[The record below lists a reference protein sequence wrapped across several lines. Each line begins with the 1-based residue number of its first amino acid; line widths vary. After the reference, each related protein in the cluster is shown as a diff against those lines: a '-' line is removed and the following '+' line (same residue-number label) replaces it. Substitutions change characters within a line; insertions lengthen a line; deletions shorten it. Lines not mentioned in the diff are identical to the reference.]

1 MMTEPLPPDAP
12 LPTSPGSAPAD
23 GAGLTHGVE
32 VIRATLR
39 TLPDSP
45 GVYRMLNR
53 HGDALY
59 VGKAKSLKKR
69 VVAYTRVEALPL
81 RLQRMVRETVSME
94 VVNTHTEAE
103 ALLLESNLIKKLKPR
118 YNILLRDDKSFP
130 YVLITGDHAFPQI
143 IKYRGNRDA
152 KGEYF
157 GPFASAHAVT
167 ETLTIL
173 QKAFLLRTCTDS
185 VFATRTR
192 ACLLHQIK
200 RCCAPCVEKVSAEEY
215 AALVKQARAF
225 LTGHSQEIQQDLI
238 ARMEAHAEALEF
250 EEAAQLRDRLRAI
263 ARIQAHQDISLGDLG
278 DADVMAVHQAGG
290 QTCIQVFFFR
300 MGQNYG
306 NRAYFPVHA
315 HDVPAGEVLEAFV
328 GQFYAARRPPGRIL
342 LSEALPNH
350 DLVRDALKLR
360 AEHAVDLLVP
370 KRGDKVKAV
379 DHALTNAREALGRR
393 LAETS
398 AQKALLDGM
407 VEVFA
412 LPRSPQRVEV
422 YDNAH
427 IQGAHAV
434 GGMIVAGPDG
444 FNKAAYRTFNIRD
457 TDLTPGD
464 DFGMMR
470 EVLTRRFSRALKED
484 PDHDRGQ
491 WPDVVLIDGGK
502 GQLSV
507 AEAVFAALGIP
518 LSGEGSVAL
527 ISIAKGPD
535 RNAGREVYH
544 QPGRAP
550 FTLPHTHPVHYFL
563 QRLRDEAHRH
573 ANGTHRSK
581 RSRALGVSRLDA
593 LPGIGPRRKKA
604 LLHHFG
610 SAKGVEDAGLT
621 DLQAVDGISAALA
634 KKIYDHF
641 HPGG

>member
-1 MMTEPLPPDAP
+1 MTSEIPATTAPDSPDAQP
-12 LPTSPGSAPAD
+12 PPPA
-23 GAGLTHGVE
+23 ASLHQGVE

-69 VVAYTRVEALPL
+69 VVAYTRVDALPL
-81 RLQRMVRETVSME
+81 RLQRMVRETISME
-94 VVNTHTEAE
+94 VVTTHTEAE
-103 ALLLESNLIKKLKPR
+103 ALLLESNLIKTLKPR

-143 IKYRGNRDA
+143 IKYRGSRDA

-200 RCCAPCVEKVSAEEY
+200 RCCAPCVDKISEADY
-215 AALVKQARAF
+215 RALVDQARAF
-225 LTGHSQEIQQDLI
+225 LTGHSQEIQQTLI

-263 ARIQAHQDISLGDLG
+263 ARIQARQDISLGDLG
-278 DADVMAVHQAGG
+278 DADVIAVHQAGG

-306 NRAYFPVHA
+306 NRAYFPA
-315 HDVPAGEVLEAFV
+315 HTHDAPSGEVLEAFV
-328 GQFYAARRPPGRIL
+328 GQFYAARRPPGRLL
-342 LSEALPNH
+342 LSEPLPNQA
-350 DLVRDALKLR
+350 LVRDALKLR
-360 AEHAVDLLVP
+360 AGHAVEVHVP
-370 KRGDKVKAV
+370 QRGDKVKAV

-407 VEVFA
+407 AEIFA
-412 LPRSPQRVEV
+412 LPASPERVEV

-427 IQGAHAV
+427 IQGSHAV
-434 GGMIVAGPDG
+434 GGMIVAGPEG
-444 FNKAAYRTFNIRD
+444 FQKTAYRTFNIRS

-464 DFGMMR
+464 DFAMMR

-502 GQLSV
+502 GQLGI
-507 AEAVFAALGIP
+507 AIDVFAGLGIP
-518 LSGEGSVAL
+518 LTGPGSVAL

-535 RNAGREVYH
+535 RNAGKEVYH
-544 QPGRAP
+544 QPGRTP

-573 ANGTHRSK
+573 ANGTHRAK
-581 RSRALGVSRLDA
+581 RSKALGVSQLDA

-610 SAKGVEDAGLT
+610 SAKGVGEAGLS
-621 DLQAVDGISAALA
+621 DLEAVDGISAALA